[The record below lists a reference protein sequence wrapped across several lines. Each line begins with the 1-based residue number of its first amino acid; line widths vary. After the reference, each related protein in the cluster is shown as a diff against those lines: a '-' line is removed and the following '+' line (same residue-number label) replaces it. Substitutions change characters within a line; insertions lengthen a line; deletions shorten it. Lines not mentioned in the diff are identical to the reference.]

1 MFSNLTSALWKHFR
15 ADKNHSKNEAGHVEA
30 LGELGLLNFRVD
42 CVQIK
47 FWNTFMKHV
56 ST

>member
-1 MFSNLTSALWKHFR
+1 M
-15 ADKNHSKNEAGHVEA
+15 EA